1 MRLLDKAFSHSPQI
15 LNNSHWLFN
24 KIGLRDRLGEFCLL
38 DFLILKAADFTS
50 DKISDIACTAK
61 ARSFSNDDAEYP
73 DLGIYR

>member
-1 MRLLDKAFSHSPQI
+1 
-15 LNNSHWLFN
+15 
-24 KIGLRDRLGEFCLL
+24 LL